1 MDAAAMIGST
11 LATLVIMGLLAIGVG
26 GVIAPGR
33 ASEQYGV
40 VLADARALGLIRA
53 MAARDLVI
61 GGLLGMLALAVTRPT
76 LGWAMWL
83 TAVIAAVDFLVVSAD
98 RRATSR
104 TRLDRATAL
113 HGGGAVGLL
122 VAGAVLLAGY

>member
-26 GVIAPGR
+26 GVIAPRR